1 MKALVL
7 LLALVTGACAAKS
20 IDEIEIACNA
30 DADCPEGAWCD
41 LRYSNVCRSLD
52 GSSPPLIVY
61 EGFVVADDVVPTI
74 SVPAKTLPFHSFRL
88 RNDGSQTYVEVEVD
102 APACVDADS
111 LVRSDGELLD
121 EGKSLDADFTVRP
134 EAGCPSP
141 AMLTID
147 VNASDRPFTF
157 TAMISITP

>member
-1 MKALVL
+1 VKALVL
-7 LLALVTGACAAKS
+7 LLALGGCAAKS

-30 DADCPEGAWCD
+30 DGDCPDGAWCD
-41 LRYSNVCRSLD
+41 LRYNTNVCRSLD
-52 GSSPPLIVY
+52 SSSPPLIVY
-61 EGFVVADDVVPTI
+61 EGFVVDENLVPMI
-74 SVPAKTLPFHSFRL
+74 SVPAKTLTFHSFRL

-121 EGKSLDADFTVRP
+121 EGKALDADFTVRP

-141 AMLTID
+141 ATLTIN